1 MKKKITYMLFL
12 FVFCIT
18 LFSCGDKN
26 EEPDD
31 PNPGGKN
38 IQKEVQDLAD
48 NLWST
53 SSVNPT
59 DTKRKSCFDK
69 VQGYADLCPASYFKN
84 YLGSLSAASET
95 SEKYDPILAFYRIS
109 FDKVLEEIKTTQVSE
124 GTAVIWQVYNMG
136 YVVKTP
142 SGCFAIDISHKY
154 AAKLAPYIDFLCVTH
169 NHSDHYSSELN
180 QAMFDAG
187 KPVLSNYLKQG
198 ENYPYTSIRAT
209 DYTIGKFR
217 ITTNMNDH
225 NSTLTNFVTTYQIN
239 CGDDTGNFVLMH
251 IGDSNYKA
259 SQYSIK
265 ENVDVMIIRY
275 APNAGTENNV
285 IGKILDPQCVLM
297 SHIMELAHAGV
308 DESRWT
314 LEQGSE
320 RASKINCNQTYMPF
334 WGEKFIWSKNKL
346 Q

>member
-12 FVFCIT
+12 FVFSIT

-38 IQKEVQDLAD
+38 IQKEVQDLA
-48 NLWST
+48 NSLWST
-53 SSVNPT
+53 SSVNPS
-59 DTKRKSCFDK
+59 DSKRKSCFDK
-69 VQGYADLCPASYFKN
+69 VQGYADLCQASYFKN
-84 YLGSLSAASET
+84 YLSSLSAAADN

-124 GTAVIWQVYNMG
+124 GSAVIWQVYNMG

-169 NHSDHYSSELN
+169 NHSDHYSAELN

-187 KPVLSNYLKQG
+187 KPVLSNYLKAG
-198 ENYPYTSIRAT
+198 ENYLYTSTRAT

-251 IGDSNYKA
+251 VGDSNYKA

-275 APNAGTENNV
+275 APNAETENNV
-285 IGKILDPQCVLM
+285 IGKTLTPINVLM

-314 LEQGSE
+314 LEQGLE
-320 RASKINCNQTYMPF
+320 RASKINYEQTYMPF
-334 WGEKFIWSKNKL
+334 WGEKLVWSKSKL
-346 Q
+346 H